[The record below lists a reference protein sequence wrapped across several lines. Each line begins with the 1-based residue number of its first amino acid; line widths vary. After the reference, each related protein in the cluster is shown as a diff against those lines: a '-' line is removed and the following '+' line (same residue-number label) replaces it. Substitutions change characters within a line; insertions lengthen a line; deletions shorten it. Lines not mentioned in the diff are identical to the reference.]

1 MKMRVRLSSN
11 YATPTAAG
19 APGDVLSLPRKVAE
33 DLIEKGYAT
42 KLEGGRRST
51 PAAAATAGAPPSDKA
66 PSGNIKKVLAWVGDD
81 LSRATTA
88 LAAEQA
94 RAKTRASLVASL
106 DAILT
111 GAQTND

>member
-11 YATPTAAG
+11 YATPTASG
-19 APGDVLSLPRKVAE
+19 APGDVLALPRKVAE

-51 PAAAATAGAPPSDKA
+51 PAAASTTPSSDKA
-66 PSGNIKKVLAWVGDD
+66 PSGNMKKVLAWVGDD
-81 LSRATTA
+81 PTRAATA

-106 DAILT
+106 DAIIA
-111 GAQTND
+111 GGEEG